1 MKNATLSLKVL
12 RINQDKDAVFKTV
25 DKVIEI
31 IKDSKLNHLVGPSE
45 TTIDGNIDEIMKL
58 LSHVTEFIKD
68 CPDPVF
74 ISSQI
79 YYQKRGITP
88 LQEKIKDK

>member
-12 RINQDKDAVFKTV
+12 RINHDKDAVFKTV

-31 IKDSKLNHLVGPSE
+31 IKDSKLNYLVGPSE

-58 LSHVTEFIKD
+58 LIDVTEFIKD